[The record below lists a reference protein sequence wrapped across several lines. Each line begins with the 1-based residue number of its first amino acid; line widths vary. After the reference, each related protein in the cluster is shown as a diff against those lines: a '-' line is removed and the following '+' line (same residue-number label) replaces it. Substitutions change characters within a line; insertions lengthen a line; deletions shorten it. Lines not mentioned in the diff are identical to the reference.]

1 MPLSRHR
8 RYVVHRG
15 AFFRASAM
23 LVARLVARKRCES
36 EDRMRRRQF
45 VSLLGGTALAP
56 LTALPVY
63 ADPPGDCGIP
73 VARDDGWPIASVN
86 DDCRSRCAVQDGRSP
101 RRFERQCARRPG
113 RTRWQVGIRA
123 VLQGSRRDQCRRVES
138 VAFDADTPH
147 NIKSATKSV
156 ASLALGIAIDR
167 RLIRSV
173 NEPIFSFF
181 PELSDLR
188 SPEKDRIQLMHALTM
203 TMGLKWVEAIPSNED
218 DNDEVRMHMASDPCR
233 YVLGLPTT
241 APAGQEYFYN
251 TGALTLVSAIVRKAT
266 GRPLDEFAR
275 ETLFQ
280 PLGITSVEWV
290 RVKGDSDAGGGLRLR
305 PRDMAKIGQLVLAGG
320 RWNDNQIVS
329 KAWIETS
336 TAPKIE
342 ATGGQFYGYLWFL
355 GRSLPNGREVH
366 WDGALGRGGQSIRIV
381 PELDLVVV
389 VTAGYYQDYS
399 PQAFQVQSG
408 IFKDVLRAVPPLG

>member
-1 MPLSRHR
+1 
-8 RYVVHRG
+8 
-15 AFFRASAM
+15 
-23 LVARLVARKRCES
+23 
-36 EDRMRRRQF
+36 MRRRQF
-45 VSLLGGTALAP
+45 VSLLGGAALAP

-63 ADPPGDCGIP
+63 AEPPDGCGIP
-73 VARDDGWPIASVN
+73 VARDDGWPVVSVN
-86 DDCRSRCAVQDGRSP
+86 DDKLVDRGALCRMADRLVASSVNVHAVLVARGGKLV
-101 RRFERQCARRPG
+101 FERYFK
-113 RTRWQVGIRA
+113 
-123 VLQGSRRDQCRRVES
+123 GSDEINGRRVES
-138 VAFDADTPH
+138 VAFNADTLH
-147 NIKSATKSV
+147 NIKSATKGI

-167 RLIRSV
+167 GLIRSV

-188 SPEKDRIQLMHALTM
+188 SPEKERIQLVHALTM

-233 YVLGLPTT
+233 YVLGLPATT
-241 APAGQEYFYN
+241 PPGQEYFYN

-266 GRPLDEFAR
+266 GRTLDEFAR

-320 RWNDNQIVS
+320 CWNDSQIVS

-366 WDGALGRGGQSIRIV
+366 WAGALGRGGQSIRIV

-399 PQAFQVQSG
+399 PEAFQVQSG
-408 IFKDVLRAVPPLG
+408 IFRDVLRGISPPG